1 MDFKNPWEDFIFDQT
16 VDNINESSD
25 CFNNIKLSNF
35 PFLKSQL
42 SSIDYLIKCEICNV
56 MLLPESISLHYD
68 DRHSEP
74 SKFVSSAVLPYE
86 AVSWCECQAEIDSKK
101 DRTSKR
107 TKVAPLKRPK
117 RSTPNSLDATPYSVK
132 VSISKTVI
140 TCGEVEKTSHEE
152 LREPVLLKLAKSDGK
167 ISQSEEVSKKP
178 LKKPTESKPNERS
191 VWSVVCPREHS
202 SGNFYELTSK
212 GQVEESRHLGKD
224 MFECRSSFN
233 HSNDSGIGSH
243 ANSVFRSSSYPP
255 TPSLS
260 PHLPSSSSS
269 NVSDD
274 TTFGF
279 NQFRSEVANR
289 PVSRSSH
296 SSSSSGIGISD
307 QHNTDSSITIPTT
320 IFNVNST
327 KAVTSLPLSDMKS
340 TSKCKVKCK
349 LSTVCLRN
357 NVPLGSTSSQPMF
370 PGEALTKVHPSREAE
385 SAVYHLKNNRQE
397 FDSKLVNSELRRNG
411 FHSWITGE
419 RPTSSDATHK
429 ADNVRRLLAFQ
440 RLSTPRNQTILLQ
453 QAPRQ
458 IKSVHLAPSF
468 ISQYYQ
474 TENLEGNEAST
485 SSDTNR
491 FVQPNILI
499 QPEKSSKLDVVNDG
513 SSRINWPPESL
524 ISGPSGN
531 MARSTGEL
539 QEFLEELEDTFD
551 PLTQCGCL
559 EMDDIKCKNSILCT
573 VHTIEEKRRVPR
585 QHDLRLLMREARKKQ
600 QILRQVPN
608 TPCQQFP
615 WAVQTSGSPNTVI
628 DLTDEFSNNESFC
641 ETPGVLTYQTP
652 RVPNHSQL
660 LRHNTTFSAHDT
672 QVRCPIYPNALNSNG
687 PIDLRYV
694 SNKLTAR
701 LHQRNKTV
709 VIAQPCAIDIR
720 PQTESFLSYSPQTA
734 SINSNLDMHHFQ
746 FNPMGSGTTQ
756 MGECFSESNT
766 PNILM
771 YPNRKQTTGYSSTS
785 YSNTRL
791 INEPQYVAQ
800 SHCLSNC
807 QPAQPWA
814 NRLSCYPI
822 EGSAD
827 TTINLDNLITNED
840 LCSEEHYNDS
850 SHDINLLRKVNVPFV
865 DETTNFGSIA
875 TSTTTTTA
883 TTLYPHLSLNT
894 RKLQESQSRVVV
906 SDMREKS
913 ITGRSRKTA
922 RTSFRSS
929 GSTTVQGPTLTSLLH
944 LRYQHQQ
951 PNQQQGQF
959 QSISGLLGGGKINP
973 NEHVSLRPT
982 VISKTKPVTS
992 ATDVFNCKISSP
1004 SSTVFE
1010 SQEKVDILNSVNPQL
1025 VYSPSLI
1032 TPNIPCT
1039 YVGLSS
1045 NYPTSSTTF
1054 SSRLPNQVL
1063 DYCVE
1068 NSLDTFYVPNSLQT
1082 CSNTVPSS
1090 ISSYSLHSNSRLN
1103 NYVIQR
1109 NVQLNQPQTRTLFAN
1124 SISSQTNESSPNLI
1138 LSSSSSSSS
1147 TPTLPSNRYFVIR
1160 PSAIAQTPNLVVCAK
1175 RRDTY
1180 STSNINR
1187 SSEDV

>member
-35 PFLKSQL
+35 PFLKSQF
-42 SSIDYLIKCEICNV
+42 SSIDYLIKCELCNV

-74 SKFVSSAVLPYE
+74 PKSVGSAVLPYE

-101 DRTSKR
+101 DRTSRR
-107 TKVAPLKRPK
+107 TKVAPLKRSK
-117 RSTPNSLDATPYSVK
+117 RNTPNPSDASPYSVK
-132 VSISKTVI
+132 MDISKTVI
-140 TCGEVEKTSHEE
+140 TSREVEKTSHEE
-152 LREPVLLKLAKSDGK
+152 LREPVLLKLAKSDGR

-178 LKKPTESKPNERS
+178 LRTPAESKLNERS

-202 SGNFYELTSK
+202 AGNFYELTSK

-233 HSNDSGIGSH
+233 HSNDSGIGSQAH
-243 ANSVFRSSSYPP
+243 SVFRCSSYPP

-260 PHLPSSSSS
+260 PHLPSSSPS

-279 NQFRSEVANR
+279 NQFRPEVANR

-327 KAVTSLPLSDMKS
+327 KAVTSLPLSNIKS
-340 TSKCKVKCK
+340 TAKCKVKCK

-357 NVPLGSTSSQPMF
+357 NVPLCSTSSQPMIS
-370 PGEALTKVHPSREAE
+370 GEALTKVHSSREVE
-385 SAVYHLKNNRQE
+385 STVYHLKNNRQE
-397 FDSKLVNSELRRNG
+397 FDGKLISSELRRNG

-468 ISQYYQ
+468 ISQNYQ

-485 SSDTNR
+485 SNDTNR

-499 QPEKSSKLDVVNDG
+499 QPEKSSKLDVVNDS
-513 SSRINWPPESL
+513 SSRINWPPESI
-524 ISGPSGN
+524 ISGPSSN

-559 EMDDIKCKNSILCT
+559 EMDDIRCRNSILCT

-585 QHDLRLLMREARKKQ
+585 QHDLRYLMREARKKQ

-615 WAVQTSGSPNTVI
+615 WTVQTSGSPNAVI
-628 DLTDEFSNNESFC
+628 DLTDDVSSNESFC
-641 ETPGVLTYQTP
+641 ETPGVLSYQTP

-660 LRHNTTFSAHDT
+660 LRHNTTLSAYDT
-672 QVRCPIYPNALNSNG
+672 Q
-687 PIDLRYV
+687 DLRYV

-720 PQTESFLSYSPQTA
+720 PQTESFLSYSPQIA
-734 SINSNLDMHHFQ
+734 SINSTLDMHHFQ

-756 MGECFSESNT
+756 TGEYFSESNT
-766 PNILM
+766 PNIVM
-771 YPNRKQTTGYSSTS
+771 YPNRKQTSGYSSTS
-785 YSNTRL
+785 YSNARL
-791 INEPQYVAQ
+791 INEPPYAAQ
-800 SHCLSNC
+800 SHCLSTC

-814 NRLSCYPI
+814 NRLSRYPI

-827 TTINLDNLITNED
+827 TTINLDNLITSED
-840 LCSEEHYNDS
+840 LCSEEHFDDL
-850 SHDINLLRKVNVPFV
+850 SHEINLPRKVHVPFV
-865 DETTNFGSIA
+865 EETPPNFGPIT
-875 TSTTTTTA
+875 TSTTTTTT
-883 TTLYPHLSLNT
+883 TTLFPHLSLNT

-906 SDMREKS
+906 NDMREKS

-929 GSTTVQGPTLTSLLH
+929 GSTNVQGPTLTSLLH

-959 QSISGLLGGGKINP
+959 QSISGLLGGGKVNP
-973 NEHVSLRPT
+973 SEHVSSRPT

-992 ATDVFNCKISSP
+992 ATDVFNCKISSS

-1010 SQEKVDILNSVNPQL
+1010 SQEKADILNSVNPQL

-1063 DYCVE
+1063 DYCVD

-1082 CSNTVPSS
+1082 CPNTVPSS
-1090 ISSYSLHSNSRLN
+1090 ISSYSLHSNPRLN

-1109 NVQLNQPQTRTLFAN
+1109 NVQLNQPQARTLFAN
-1124 SISSQTNESSPNLI
+1124 SISSRTNETSPNLI
-1138 LSSSSSSSS
+1138 LSSSSSSSLS
-1147 TPTLPSNRYFVIR
+1147 TATLSSNRYFVIR